1 MQTTPQ
7 RQPGFPASLALLAC
21 IALAIIYGIVIAG
34 FETEMVLIAV
44 GVLSTL
50 FAVVHGRRWDEIM
63 AIMADKIRTATIAI
77 LVLYSIGMIIGTW
90 LAAGA
95 IPYFIYYGLELIEP
109 SYLYV
114 MAFFATA
121 IVSTCTG
128 TSWGS
133 AGTIGVAI
141 MGIAGA
147 MEINLAITA
156 GAVIS
161 GAYFGDKLSPL
172 SDTTIM
178 ASMVTRVDLY
188 RHIRHLLF
196 TSLPSCVIAAVVYW
210 LLGTTLHGD
219 AQSPVIADTTRQIGE
234 LFTLTPLLLLPA
246 AIILAGSILKK
257 PTLIVLFASA
267 LSAMILAL
275 GVQGLPLETVV
286 TAAVSGFDVTM
297 VSSGDGS
304 AINETLVTLL
314 ERGGLY
320 SMHGTVLF
328 VFCAFFFASA
338 LEASG
343 ALRVVLDRTLEAVN
357 SASGTILTS
366 LAASLGIILATGNS
380 YVTFFLTREI
390 FADHYTRR
398 RLHPLNL
405 SRSMEDGGMIP
416 EALAPW
422 TVSGIYMATT
432 LGVATLDYAPWAL
445 FNYLGFAFSALLAVI
460 GPWTNWFGIRR
471 LPAEGTTTR
480 QYPDGGRVAGVS
492 KPTPTD

>member
-1 MQTTPQ
+1 MTHPRQQ
-7 RQPGFPASLALLAC
+7 QPGFIASLCLLLLTALM
-21 IALAIIYGIVIAG
+21 IIGGIVIAG
-34 FETEMVLIAV
+34 YPTEIVLIAV
-44 GVLSTL
+44 GVISTI
-50 FAVVHGRRWDEIM
+50 FAIAHGRVWEDIM
-63 AIMADKIRTATIAI
+63 MIMADKIRTATIAI
-77 LVLYSIGMIIGTW
+77 LVLYSIGLIIGTW
-90 LAAGA
+90 LVAGA
-95 IPYFIYYGLELIEP
+95 IPYFIYYGLELIDP
-109 SYLYV
+109 RYLYV
-114 MAFFATA
+114 MAFIATA

-178 ASMVTRVDLY
+178 AAMVTKVDLY
-188 RHIRHLLF
+188 RHIRNLMF
-196 TSLPSCVIAAVVYW
+196 TSIPACAVALVVYW
-210 LLGTTLHGD
+210 LLGLNMHGD
-219 AQSPVIADTTRQIGE
+219 AQSPAIAETATQLDQ
-234 LFTLTPLLLLPA
+234 LFSFNPLLLLPA
-246 AIILAGSILKK
+246 IIILGGSILKK

-267 LSAMILAL
+267 LSAMALAAWI
-275 GVQGLPLETVV
+275 QHIPLRVIAD
-286 TAAVSGFDVTM
+286 AAVSGFRVDMVTH
-297 VSSGDGS
+297 GQT
-304 AINETLVTLL
+304 AALTEALTTLL

-320 SMHGTVLF
+320 SMHSTVLF
-328 VFCAFFFASA
+328 VFCAFFFAAA

-343 ALRVVLDRTLEAVN
+343 ALHVVLSRTLRHVR
-357 SASGTILTS
+357 SAGHTIL
-366 LAASLGIILATGNS
+366 ASLVAGVCIILATGNS
-380 YVTFFLTREI
+380 YVTFFLTREL
-390 FADHYTRR
+390 FADQYAKMG
-398 RLHPLNL
+398 LHPLNL

-445 FNYLGFAFSALLAVI
+445 FNYLGIVFSALLATF

-471 LPAEGTTTR
+471 VPVAETAEAAQVDTQTQQLASARG
-480 QYPDGGRVAGVS
+480 
-492 KPTPTD
+492 

>member
-1 MQTTPQ
+1 MTHTRQQ
-7 RQPGFPASLALLAC
+7 QPGFVASLCLLLL
-21 IALAIIYGIVIAG
+21 IALTIIVGIVIAG
-34 FETEMVLIAV
+34 YPTEIVLIAV
-44 GVLSTL
+44 GVISTI
-50 FAVVHGRRWDEIM
+50 FSIAHGRAWEEIM
-63 AIMADKIRTATIAI
+63 TIMADKIRTATIAI
-77 LVLYSIGMIIGTW
+77 LVLYSIGLIIGTW
-90 LAAGA
+90 LVAGA
-95 IPYFIYYGLELIEP
+95 IPYFIYYGLELIDP
-109 SYLYV
+109 RYLYV
-114 MAFFATA
+114 MAFIATA

-178 ASMVTRVDLY
+178 AAMVTKVDLY
-188 RHIRHLLF
+188 RHIRNLMF
-196 TSLPSCVIAAVVYW
+196 TSVPACAVALVVYW
-210 LLGTTLHGD
+210 LLGLNMHGD
-219 AQSPVIADTTRQIGE
+219 AQSPAIAETANQLDQ
-234 LFTLTPLLLLPA
+234 LFSFNPLLLLPA
-246 AIILAGSILKK
+246 IIILGGSILKK

-267 LSAMILAL
+267 LSAMALAIWI
-275 GVQGLPLETVV
+275 QHIPLRVIAD
-286 TAAVSGFDVTM
+286 AAVSGFKVDMVTQ
-297 VSSGDGS
+297 GQTG
-304 AINETLVTLL
+304 ALTETLTTLL

-328 VFCAFFFASA
+328 VFCAFFFAAA

-343 ALRVVLDRTLEAVN
+343 ALHVVLGRTLEHVR
-357 SASGTILTS
+357 SAGMTILSS
-366 LAASLGIILATGNS
+366 LLAGICIILATGNS
-380 YVTFFLTREI
+380 YVTFFLTREM
-390 FADHYTRR
+390 FADQYAKMG
-398 RLHPLNL
+398 LHPLNL

-445 FNYLGFAFSALLAVI
+445 FNYLGIVFSATLAI
-460 GPWTNWFGIRR
+460 LGPRTNWFGIRR
-471 LPAEGTTTR
+471 VPPVDAARAAPAGIDDRTVASTTH
-480 QYPDGGRVAGVS
+480 
-492 KPTPTD
+492 